1 MNTSVPS
8 ITLPMDLAARL
19 KSKPNKSAFIAAVL
33 FCLGLFGCQ
42 KFRGNL
48 AISGSITV
56 SGNLM
61 NEVQHREESLFIV
74 VKDAGGTPIAVKRVV
89 NPRFP
94 VFYKVSS
101 DDLLLPDAHLKYPLT
116 VEAQLSS
123 KGKIGPP
130 IPGDFVGIYPNSVS
144 PRQSRVGI
152 VINRYL

>member
-1 MNTSVPS
+1 MKIQSGFN
-8 ITLPMDLAARL
+8 IICAAFL
-19 KSKPNKSAFIAAVL
+19 
-33 FCLGLFGCQ
+33 CLGLASCK

-56 SGNLM
+56 SGNLI
-61 NEVQHREESLFIV
+61 NEVMHREESLFIV
-74 VKDAGGTPIAVKRVV
+74 VKDAGGTPIAVKRIV
-89 NPRFP
+89 NPQFP
-94 VFYKVSS
+94 VFYKINS

-116 VEAQLSS
+116 VEAQLST

-130 IPGDFVGIYPNSVS
+130 VPGDFVGIYPNSVS

>member
-1 MNTSVPS
+1 VKIQLGSKL
-8 ITLPMDLAARL
+8 ICAAFLCLPLA
-19 KSKPNKSAFIAAVL
+19 S
-33 FCLGLFGCQ
+33 CQ

-56 SGNLM
+56 SGNLI
-61 NEVQHREESLFIV
+61 NEVMHREESLFIV
-74 VKDAGGTPIAVKRVV
+74 VKDAGGTPIAVKRIV
-89 NPRFP
+89 NPQFP
-94 VFYKVSS
+94 VFYKINS

-116 VEAQLSS
+116 VEAQLSA

-130 IPGDFVGIYPNSVS
+130 APGDFVGIHPNSVS